1 MKAARATV
9 VLRIWELPLVEND
22 IIESILPLR
31 NNLLTVIRSAA
42 AASGFLLISA
52 PPWPMVPLVGP
63 CGFG

>member
-9 VLRIWELPLVEND
+9 VLRIWELPLVEDD

-31 NNLLTVIRSAA
+31 NNLLTVIRSAPVTY
-42 AASGFLLISA
+42 GFLLISA
-52 PPWPMVPLVGP
+52 PPLPMVPLVWP